1 MQIKQKISFLK
12 ELSVTVCK
20 GEIWLVNLN
29 PQKKSNEVGKT
40 RPAVVIQSD
49 LLNHSD
55 YATTIILPMT
65 TALIEDA
72 EPLRFRL
79 KKRKG
84 LESDSDVLVAHA
96 RAVDKERLLQK
107 LGQITP
113 DEMEQIRILFSEIVF

>member
-1 MQIKQKISFLK
+1 
-12 ELSVTVCK
+12 VTVCK